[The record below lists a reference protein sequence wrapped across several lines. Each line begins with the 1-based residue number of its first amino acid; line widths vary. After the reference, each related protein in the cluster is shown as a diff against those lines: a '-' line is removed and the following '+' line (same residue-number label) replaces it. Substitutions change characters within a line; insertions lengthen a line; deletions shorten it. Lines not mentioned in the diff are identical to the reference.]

1 MKRSLLVA
9 LLAVAG
15 CGDTIVNN
23 LPPTAPTPPPSVV
36 KTVIEFRVQGNASS
50 VRVRY
55 SSPLDGL
62 VQVVTSL
69 PYFNSFSTEA
79 SSMFLSLEAAP
90 LTYPTIITNPF
101 LSVQIVAG
109 GTMFREATSNDF
121 FFVPL
126 QASGTWRR

>member
-9 LLAVAG
+9 LLLVAG

-23 LPPTAPTPPPSVV
+23 LPPTAPTPPTTPV

-90 LTYPTIITNPF
+90 LTYPTIITSPF

>member
-1 MKRSLLVA
+1 MRHASLVA
-9 LLAVAG
+9 LLLVAG

-23 LPPTAPTPPPSVV
+23 LPPTAPTTPPAVV
-36 KTVIEFRVQGNASS
+36 RTVIEFRVQGNASS

-62 VQVVTSL
+62 AQVVTSL
-69 PYFNSFSTEA
+69 PYFNSFTTTA
-79 SSMFLSLEAAP
+79 DSMFLSLEAAP
-90 LTYPTIITNPF
+90 LTYPTIITSPF
-101 LSVQIVAG
+101 LAVQIVAG
-109 GTMFREATSNDF
+109 GVMFREATSNDF